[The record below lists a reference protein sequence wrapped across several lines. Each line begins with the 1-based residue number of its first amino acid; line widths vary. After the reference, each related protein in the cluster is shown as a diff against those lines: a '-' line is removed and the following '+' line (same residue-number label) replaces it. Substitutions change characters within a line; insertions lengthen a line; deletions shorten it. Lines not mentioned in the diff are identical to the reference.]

1 MPSGATEHL
10 AHFYLYFD
18 GALDSEMQDDL
29 LSVTIESSLH
39 LPDTAT
45 LVLNDPQ
52 LKWVDHDKV
61 MPGKQLKI
69 QAESGGG
76 PATVFEGEL
85 VELEP
90 HFEPEGMK
98 LTIRAFDKM
107 HRLTRGRFVKSFVD
121 VKDSDIMKKVIEGAG
136 LQAQVTE
143 TTVIH
148 KHVMQGNQTN
158 FEFLRE
164 RAGALG
170 YFMYAEGN
178 TIHCE
183 PPSTAGV
190 AAELQWHQ
198 NLGDFRPRLSTVG
211 MVSEVNV
218 RGWDPKNKSV
228 VTATQNQGQGAPK
241 IGVNQTGSEIAR
253 SAHNINATYLV
264 NEPLPR
270 DTAAATVLAKAVADR
285 LIGHFVE
292 ADGTC
297 GGDPKI
303 LAGQKVKISR
313 VGTRFSGEYF
323 ITSATHIYQQKLG
336 YVTHFSVSGQ
346 NPSSLL
352 SSLSDRREYRAPPS
366 ITVALVTDN
375 QDPENMNR
383 VKLKYPTFSDQD
395 SSYWARIATPD
406 AGNNRGVQFLPEV
419 NDEVL
424 VAFEQGDI
432 NQPYVIGSLWNG
444 SDAPPQTASEAK
456 DKRMIRSRSGHVIIL
471 DDTDGS
477 EKIIIKD
484 KTGSNVVQIDS
495 SSNEMKISMEG
506 ETKIIAKGKISLES
520 QQDISIK
527 ATNGVKIEG
536 MDVEVKGQTG
546 VKVSGL
552 QVDVKADA
560 ALQLQGGAMAE
571 LKAPMVKIN

>member
-1 MPSGATEHL
+1 MPSGATQHL

-45 LVLNDPQ
+45 LVLNDPN

-76 PATVFEGEL
+76 PATIFEGEL

-90 HFEPEGMK
+90 HYEPEGIK
-98 LTIRAFDKM
+98 VTIRAFDKM
-107 HRLTRGRFVKSFVD
+107 HRLTRGRFVKSYVD
-121 VKDSDIMKKVIEGAG
+121 VKDSDIMKKIIGDAG
-136 LQAQVTE
+136 LQSLVTE
-143 TTVIH
+143 TSVIH
-148 KHVMQGNQTN
+148 KHVLQANQSN
-158 FEFLRE
+158 FEFLRD
-164 RAGALG
+164 RAAALG
-170 YFMYAEGN
+170 YFMYAEGDK
-178 TIHCE
+178 IHCE
-183 PPSTAGV
+183 PPPTAGV

-218 RGWDPKNKSV
+218 RGWDPKNKQV
-228 VTATQNQGQGAPK
+228 ITAMQNQGQGAPK
-241 IGVNQTGSEIAR
+241 IGVDQSGSQIAR

-264 NEPLPR
+264 NDPLPR

-323 ITSATHIYQQKLG
+323 ITSATHIFQQKLG

-352 SSLSDRREYRAPPS
+352 SSLGNRHEYRAVPS

-375 QDPENMNR
+375 QDPEDMNR
-383 VKLKYPTFSDQD
+383 VKLRYPAFSDQD
-395 SSYWARIATPD
+395 SSYWARIATPS
-406 AGNNRGVQFLPEV
+406 AGKERGFQFLPEID
-419 NDEVL
+419 DEVL
-424 VAFEQGDI
+424 VAFEQGDV

-444 SDAPPQTASEAK
+444 KDTPPQPASDAK
-456 DKRMIRSRSGHVIIL
+456 DKRMIKSRSGHVIIL
-471 DDTDGS
+471 DDTDGA

-484 KTGSNVVQIDS
+484 KTGSNMVQIDS

-506 ETKIIAKGKISLES
+506 ETKILAKGKISLES

-536 MDVEVKGQTG
+536 M
-546 VKVSGL
+546 
-552 QVDVKADA
+552 QVDVKGQMAVKISGVQVDLEA
-560 ALQLQGGAMAE
+560 TAMAQI
-571 LKAPMVKIN
+571 KGGMVKIN

>member
-1 MPSGATEHL
+1 MPSGATQHL
-10 AHFYLYFD
+10 SHFYLYFD

-45 LVLNDPQ
+45 LVLNDPN

-76 PATVFEGEL
+76 PETIFEGEL

-90 HFEPEGMK
+90 HYEPEGMK
-98 LTIRAFDKM
+98 LTIRGFDKL
-107 HRLTRGRFVKSFVD
+107 HRLTRGRFVKSYVD
-121 VKDSDIMKKVIEGAG
+121 VKDSDIMKKIIGDAG

-143 TTVIH
+143 TSVIH
-148 KHVMQGNQTN
+148 KHVLQANQSH
-158 FEFLRE
+158 FEFLRD
-164 RAGALG
+164 RAAALG
-170 YFMYAEGN
+170 YFMYAEGDK
-178 TIHCE
+178 IHCE
-183 PPSTAGV
+183 PPSSAG
-190 AAELQWHQ
+190 AAVELQWHQ
-198 NLGDFRPRLSTVG
+198 NLSDFRPRLSTVG

-218 RGWDPKNKSV
+218 RGWDPKNKEV
-228 VTATQNQGQGAPK
+228 ITAMQNQGLGAPK
-241 IGVNQTGSEIAR
+241 IGVSQSGSQIAR

-264 NEPLPR
+264 NDPLPR

-297 GGDPKI
+297 GGDPKL

-323 ITSATHIYQQKLG
+323 VTSASHIFQQKLG

-352 SSLSDRREYRAPPS
+352 SSLGSRHEYRAAPS
-366 ITVALVTDN
+366 IAVAIVTDN

-383 VKLKYPTFSDQD
+383 VKVKYPAFSDND
-395 SSYWARIATPD
+395 SSYWARIATPS
-406 AGNNRGVQFLPEV
+406 AGKERGFQFLPEV
-419 NDEVL
+419 DDEVL
-424 VAFEQGDI
+424 VAFEQGDV

-444 SDAPPQTASEAK
+444 KDTPPQPASDAK
-456 DKRMIRSRSGHVIIL
+456 DKRMIKSRSGHVIIL
-471 DDTDGS
+471 DDTNGS

-484 KTGSNVVQIDS
+484 KTEKNIVQIDS

-520 QQDISIK
+520 DQEVSIK
-527 ATNGVKIEG
+527 GQMGVKIEG
-536 MDVEVKGQTG
+536 MQIDIKG
-546 VKVSGL
+546 SAGL
-552 QVDVKADA
+552 KMD
-560 ALQLQGGAMAE
+560 GGAMSE
-571 LKAPMVKIN
+571 LKGGIVKIN

>member
-1 MPSGATEHL
+1 MPSGATQHL
-10 AHFYLYFD
+10 SHFYLYFD

-45 LVLNDPQ
+45 LVLNDPN

-69 QAESGGG
+69 QAESGAG
-76 PATVFEGEL
+76 PATIFEGEL

-90 HFEPEGMK
+90 HYEPEGIK

-107 HRLTRGRFVKSFVD
+107 HRLTRGRFVKSYVD
-121 VKDSDIMKKVIEGAG
+121 VKDSDIMKKIIGDAG

-143 TTVIH
+143 TNVIH
-148 KHVMQGNQTN
+148 KHVLQANQSN
-158 FEFLRE
+158 FEFLRD
-164 RAGALG
+164 RAAALG
-170 YFMYAEGN
+170 YFMYAEGDK
-178 TIHCE
+178 IHCE
-183 PPSTAGV
+183 PPPSGSV
-190 AAELQWHQ
+190 EVELQWHQ
-198 NLGDFRPRLSTVG
+198 NLSDFRPRLSTVG

-218 RGWDPKNKSV
+218 RGWDPKNKQV
-228 VTATQNQGQGAPK
+228 ITATQNQGQGAPK
-241 IGVNQTGSEIAR
+241 IGVAQSGSQIAR

-264 NEPLPR
+264 NDPLPR
-270 DTAAATVLAKAVADR
+270 DAAAATVLAKAVADR

-297 GGDPKI
+297 GGDPKL

-323 ITSATHIYQQKLG
+323 VTSATHIFQQKLG
-336 YVTHFSVSGQ
+336 YVTHFSVTGQ

-352 SSLSDRREYRAPPS
+352 SSLGNRHEYRAPPS

-383 VKLKYPTFSDQD
+383 VKLKYPALSDQD

-406 AGNNRGVQFLPEV
+406 AGKNRGVQFLPEV

-424 VAFEQGDI
+424 VAFEQGDV

-444 SDAPPQTASEAK
+444 KDTPPQPASDAK

-471 DDTDGS
+471 DDTDGA

-484 KTGSNVVQIDS
+484 KTGSNIVQIDS

-506 ETKIIAKGKISLES
+506 ETKILAKGKISLES

-536 MDVEVKGQTG
+536 MQVDVKAQTAVKI
-546 VKVSGL
+546 SGL
-552 QVDVKADA
+552 QVDLEAS
-560 ALQLQGGAMAE
+560 AMAQI
-571 LKAPMVKIN
+571 KGGMVKIN

>member
-1 MPSGATEHL
+1 MPSGATQHL
-10 AHFYLYFD
+10 SHFYLYFD
-18 GALDSEMQDDL
+18 GALDGEMQDDL

-52 LKWVDHDKV
+52 LKWVDHAKV

-76 PATVFEGEL
+76 PATIFEGEL

-98 LTIRAFDKM
+98 LTVRGFDKL

-121 VKDSDIMKKVIEGAG
+121 VKDSDIMKKIIGDAG
-136 LQAQVTE
+136 LQAKVHE

-158 FEFLRE
+158 LEFLRE

-170 YFMYAEGN
+170 YFVYAEGN

-183 PPSTAGV
+183 PPPTSGV

-218 RGWDPKNKSV
+218 RGWDPKNKVV

-241 IGVNQTGSEIAR
+241 IGVDKSGSQIAQ

-264 NEPLPR
+264 NEPLTR
-270 DTAAATVLAKAVADR
+270 DSAAATELAKAVANR
-285 LIGHFVE
+285 MIGHFVE

-313 VGTRFSGEYF
+313 VGDRFSGEYF
-323 ITSATHIYQQKLG
+323 ITAATHIFQQKLG

-346 NPSSLL
+346 SPSSLL
-352 SSLSDRREYRAPPS
+352 SSLSDRREYRAAPS
-366 ITVALVTDN
+366 IAVAVVTDN

-383 VKLKYPTFSDQD
+383 VKLKYPAFSDQD
-395 SSYWARIATPD
+395 SSYWARIATPS
-406 AGNNRGVQFLPEV
+406 AGKERGFQFLPEID
-419 NDEVL
+419 DEVL

-444 SDAPPQTASEAK
+444 KDAPPQSASDAK
-456 DKRMIRSRSGHVIIL
+456 DKRMIRSRSGHVIVL
-471 DDTDGS
+471 DDTSGS

-520 QQDISIK
+520 DQEVSIK
-527 ATNGVKIEG
+527 GQMGVKIEG
-536 MDVEVKGQTG
+536 M
-546 VKVSGL
+546 
-552 QVDVKADA
+552 QVDIKGSVGLKMD
-560 ALQLQGGAMAE
+560 GGAMSE
-571 LKAPMVKIN
+571 LKGGIVKIN

>member
-1 MPSGATEHL
+1 MPSGATLHL
-10 AHFYLYFD
+10 SHFYLYID
-18 GALDSEMQDDL
+18 GTLDSEMQDDL

-45 LVLNDPQ
+45 LVLNDPN
-52 LKWVDHDKV
+52 LKWVDHAKV

-76 PATVFEGEL
+76 PATIFEGEL

-90 HFEPEGMK
+90 HYEPEGMK

-107 HRLTRGRFVKSFVD
+107 HRLTRGRFVKSYVD
-121 VKDSDIMKKVIEGAG
+121 VKDSDIMTKIIEGAG

-143 TTVIH
+143 TNVIH
-148 KHVMQGNQTN
+148 KHVLQANQSN
-158 FEFLRE
+158 FEFLRD
-164 RAGALG
+164 RAAALG
-170 YFMYAEGN
+170 YFMYAEGDK
-178 TIHCE
+178 IHCE
-183 PPSTAGV
+183 PPPSGSV
-190 AAELQWHQ
+190 AVELQWHQ

-218 RGWDPKNKSV
+218 RGWDVRNKQV
-228 VTATQNQGQGAPK
+228 VIATQKQGQGAPK
-241 IGVNQTGSEIAR
+241 IGVDKSGSQLAQA
-253 SAHNINATYLV
+253 AHNVNATYLV
-264 NEPLPR
+264 NDPLPR

-297 GGDPKI
+297 GGNPTI

-313 VGTRFSGEYF
+313 VGNRFSGEYF
-323 ITSATHIYQQKLG
+323 ITSATHIFQQKLG
-336 YVTHFSVSGQ
+336 YVTHFTVSGQ

-352 SSLSDRREYRAPPS
+352 SSLGNRHEYRATPS
-366 ITVALVTDN
+366 IAVARVTDN

-383 VKLKYPTFSDQD
+383 VKVIYPAFSDQD
-395 SSYWARIATPD
+395 SSYWARIATPS
-406 AGNNRGVQFLPEV
+406 AGKERGFQFLPEID
-419 NDEVL
+419 DEVL
-424 VAFEQGDI
+424 VAFEQGDV

-444 SDAPPQTASEAK
+444 KDAPPQPASDAK
-456 DKRMIRSRSGHVIIL
+456 DKRMIKSRSGHVIVL
-471 DDTDGS
+471 DDTSGA

-484 KTGSNVVQIDS
+484 KTGSNIVQIDS

-520 QQDISIK
+520 DQDISI
-527 ATNGVKIEG
+527 
-536 MDVEVKGQTG
+536 KGQTG
-546 VKVSGL
+546 VKIEGL
-552 QVDVKADA
+552 QIDIKASAGLKMD
-560 ALQLQGGAMAE
+560 GGAMSE
-571 LKAPMVKIN
+571 LKGGIVKIN

>member
-1 MPSGATEHL
+1 MPSGATLHL
-10 AHFYLYFD
+10 SHFYLYFD

-52 LKWVDHDKV
+52 LKWVDHNKV

-69 QAESGGG
+69 KAESGAG
-76 PATVFEGEL
+76 PETIFEGEL

-98 LTIRAFDKM
+98 LTVRAFDKM
-107 HRLTRGRFVKSFVD
+107 HRLTRGRFVKSYVD
-121 VKDSDIMKKVIEGAG
+121 VKDSDIMKKIIGDAG

-143 TTVIH
+143 TSVIH
-148 KHVMQGNQTN
+148 KHVLQANQSN
-158 FEFLRE
+158 FEFLRD
-164 RAGALG
+164 RAAALG
-170 YFMYAEGN
+170 YFMYAEGDK
-178 TIHCE
+178 IHCE
-183 PPSTAGV
+183 PPPSAGV
-190 AAELQWHQ
+190 AVELQWHQ
-198 NLGDFRPRLSTVG
+198 NLSDFRPRLSTVG

-218 RGWDPKNKSV
+218 RGWDPKNKQV
-228 VTATQNQGQGAPK
+228 ITAMQNQGQGAPK
-241 IGVNQTGSEIAR
+241 IGVGQSGSQLAR
-253 SAHNINATYLV
+253 AAHNINATYLV

-323 ITSATHIYQQKLG
+323 ITSATHIFQQALG
-336 YVTHFSVSGQ
+336 YITRFSVSGQ

-352 SSLSDRREYRAPPS
+352 SSLGNRHEYRAVPS

-383 VKLKYPTFSDQD
+383 VKLKYPTFSDND

-406 AGNNRGVQFLPEV
+406 AGKERGFQFLPEV

-444 SDAPPQTASEAK
+444 QDTPPQPASDAK
-456 DKRMIRSRSGHVIIL
+456 DKRMIKSRSGHVIIL
-471 DDTDGS
+471 DDTSGA

-520 QQDISIK
+520 DQEVTIRGQM
-527 ATNGVKIEG
+527 GVKIEG
-536 MDVEVKGQTG
+536 M
-546 VKVSGL
+546 
-552 QVDVKADA
+552 QVDIKGSAGLKMD
-560 ALQLQGGAMAE
+560 GGAMSE
-571 LKAPMVKIN
+571 LKGGIVKIN

>member
-1 MPSGATEHL
+1 MPSGSTEHL
-10 AHFYLYFD
+10 SHFYLFFD

-29 LSVTIESSLH
+29 LSVTVESSLH
-39 LPDTAT
+39 LPNTAT
-45 LVLNDPQ
+45 LVINDPN
-52 LKWVDHDKV
+52 LKWVDHAKV
-61 MPGKQLKI
+61 MPGKALKI
-69 QAESGGG
+69 QAESGAG
-76 PATVFEGEL
+76 PATIFEGEL

-98 LTIRAFDKM
+98 LTIRGFDKL

-121 VKDSDIMKKVIEGAG
+121 VKDSDVMKKVIEGAG
-136 LQAQVTE
+136 LQANVHE
-143 TTVIH
+143 TTVVH
-148 KHVMQGNQTN
+148 KHLMQCNQTN
-158 FEFLRE
+158 LEFLQE

-170 YFMYAEGN
+170 YFLYAEGN

-183 PPSTAGV
+183 PPPSSGV

-218 RGWDPKNKSV
+218 RGWDVQSKAV
-228 VTATQNQGQGAPK
+228 VKAVQKEAIGAPK
-241 IGVNQTGSEIAR
+241 VGVQPGNKLAQA
-253 SAHNINATYLV
+253 AHNVNATYLV
-264 NEPLPR
+264 NEPLTR
-270 DTAAATVLAKAVADR
+270 DSAAANELAKAVANR
-285 LIGHFVE
+285 MIGHFIE

-313 VGTRFSGEYF
+313 VGDRFTGEYF
-323 ITSATHIYQQKLG
+323 ITSATHIFQQKLG

-352 SSLSDRREYRAPPS
+352 ASLSNRREYRAVPS
-366 ITVALVTDN
+366 IAVALVTDN
-375 QDPENMNR
+375 QDPDNLNR
-383 VKLKYPTFSDQD
+383 VKVMYPAFSDQD
-395 SSYWARIATPD
+395 SSYWARIATPS
-406 AGNNRGVQFLPEV
+406 AGKERGFQFLPEV

-444 SDAPPQTASEAK
+444 KDAPPQPASDAK
-456 DKRMIRSRSGHVIIL
+456 DKRMIKSRSGHVIIL
-471 DDTDGS
+471 DDTSGA

-520 QQDISIK
+520 QQEVSIK
-527 ATNGVKIEG
+527 GQMGVKIE
-536 MDVEVKGQTG
+536 
-546 VKVSGL
+546 GL
-552 QVDVKADA
+552 QVDVKGTAGLKMD
-560 ALQLQGGAMAE
+560 GGAMAE
-571 LKAPMVKIN
+571 LKAILVKIN

>member
-1 MPSGATEHL
+1 MPSGATQHL
-10 AHFYLYFD
+10 SHFYLYFD

-45 LVLNDPQ
+45 LVLNDPN
-52 LKWVDHDKV
+52 LKWVDHEKV

-69 QAESGGG
+69 QAESGAG
-76 PATVFEGEL
+76 PATIFEGEL

-90 HFEPEGMK
+90 HYEPEGVK

-107 HRLTRGRFVKSFVD
+107 HRLTRGRYVKSFVD
-121 VKDSDIMKKVIEGAG
+121 VKDSDIMKKIIGDAG

-143 TTVIH
+143 TSVIH
-148 KHVMQGNQTN
+148 KHVLQANQSN
-158 FEFLRE
+158 FEFLRD
-164 RAGALG
+164 RVAALG
-170 YFMYAEGN
+170 YFMYAEGDK
-178 TIHCE
+178 IHCE
-183 PPSTAGV
+183 PPTSAG
-190 AAELQWHQ
+190 AAVELQWHQ
-198 NLGDFRPRLSTVG
+198 NLSDFRPRLSTVG
-211 MVSEVNV
+211 MVNEVNV
-218 RGWDPKNKSV
+218 RGWDSKNKV
-228 VTATQNQGQGAPK
+228 VVNAMQNQGQGAPK
-241 IGVNQTGSEIAR
+241 IGVQQSGSQIAR

-264 NEPLPR
+264 NDPLPR

-285 LIGHFVE
+285 LIGHFIE

-297 GGDPKI
+297 GGDPKL

-323 ITSATHIYQQKLG
+323 VTSATHIFQQKLG
-336 YVTHFSVSGQ
+336 YVTHFSVTGQ

-352 SSLSDRREYRAPPS
+352 SSLNQREYRAAPS
-366 ITVALVTDN
+366 IAVAIVTDN

-383 VKLKYPTFSDQD
+383 VKVKYPAYSDND
-395 SSYWARIATPD
+395 SSYWARIATPS
-406 AGNNRGVQFLPEV
+406 AGKERGFQFLPEV
-419 NDEVL
+419 EDEVL

-432 NQPYVIGSLWNG
+432 NQPYIIGSLWNG
-444 SDAPPQTASEAK
+444 KDAPPQPASDAK

-471 DDTDGS
+471 DDTSGS

-484 KTGSNVVQIDS
+484 KTGSNTVQIDS

-520 QQDISIK
+520 DQEVSIK
-527 ATNGVKIEG
+527 GQMGVKIEG
-536 MDVEVKGQTG
+536 M
-546 VKVSGL
+546 
-552 QVDVKADA
+552 QVDVKASAGLKMD
-560 ALQLQGGAMAE
+560 GGAMSE
-571 LKAPMVKIN
+571 LKGGIVKIN